1 MKLPSFHIPQGA
13 KEWLMAL
20 LWASIS
26 GGINSVIE
34 YYATGI
40 EFDFF
45 TESGRQILFSR
56 FAFGFVGG
64 LVMYLKVFVRG
75 ASKLPEDEKAKP
87 QQPDGQ
93 DPQTKKE

>member
-1 MKLPSFHIPQGA
+1 MKFPSFHLPQGA

-40 EFDFF
+40 EVDFF

-75 ASKLPEDEKAKP
+75 ASKQTETDKANA
-87 QQPDGQ
+87 QTFDGGEF
-93 DPQTKKE
+93 PTKKE